1 MSSSLITQGVQFPDG
16 TVMSSTSEGERII
29 IISGTT
35 AIDLSASNYATFI
48 KGSVTGPSTITFSNA
63 PNAANTVYSFTLMT
77 TNSGPGYT
85 VTFNNVKWSGGNQP
99 QRTTASGGVD
109 VWTFFAEANTYYG
122 SLSMANVS

>member
-1 MSSSLITQGVQFPDG
+1 
-16 TVMSSTSEGERII
+16 MSSTSEGERLITI
-29 IISGTT
+29 GSGIT

-48 KGSVTGPSTITFSNA
+48 KATVSTSSTITFSNA

-77 TNSGPGYT
+77 VNSGAGYT
-85 VTFNNVKWSGGNQP
+85 LSFNNIKWSGGVQP
-99 QRTTASGGVD
+99 TRTTASGGVD